1 MGLVSIHGHPG
12 ERSQL
17 FAYPITS
24 GRHQDLVVRTGNIRS
39 VVVIY
44 TSIVVALRW
53 ERTEL
58 ISGFHPKTDWPF
70 SHLPPP
76 SPIGFDFGQ
85 NKERHLGYVIS
96 MFLIKYHF
104 PPFKAQFC
112 FCSHFENPF
121 SPWLLVSISWLI
133 QSKKQNKTNNPEV
146 QMSLQQTDQHLC
158 VLSQEWDSWI

>member
-58 ISGFHPKTDWPF
+58 ISGFHPKTDW
-70 SHLPPP
+70 
-76 SPIGFDFGQ
+76 
-85 NKERHLGYVIS
+85 HLGYVIS

-121 SPWLLVSISWLI
+121 SPWLLVSMSWLI